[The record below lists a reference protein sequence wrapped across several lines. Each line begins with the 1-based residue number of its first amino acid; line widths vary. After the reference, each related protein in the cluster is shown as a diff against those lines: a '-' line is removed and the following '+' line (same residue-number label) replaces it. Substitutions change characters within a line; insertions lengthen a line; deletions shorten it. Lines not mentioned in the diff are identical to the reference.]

1 MRAKL
6 AAAGNAAI
14 GEYRPLGSRLP
25 ELTSLVGVGCLLL
38 VLVLQGAALTQSYL
52 WAAPLAALLLVAV
65 AVDIPLVPLV
75 GVALL
80 ARVLTDDLASSASRS
95 SGALNPSAG
104 IAALLILVAAGLL
117 IRRRRGIWTVAAICL
132 AIGLWTGTAVMAEGA
147 STLTVREG
155 VRELSIVALAVIV
168 FNSRGVLDVKAVGR
182 IVQVAGAVAALIA
195 LQQVATHSGENIGG
209 AIRAHGTF
217 VHPNAAAV
225 YLAIAAVVS
234 LWLFLEQGRRR
245 LDLGFTCL
253 FAAACIS
260 TFSLD
265 GFATLLV
272 MVATLGLLRSGSQRL
287 RLGILAL
294 VPLLL
299 VIFLATPLGSE
310 RLASESTSEIG
321 AVHKR
326 GSADNS
332 SLAWRFAKWESLIPE
347 WEQHPLAGR
356 GLGTIVSE
364 QEPAFGGT
372 GSVLPHNEYVR
383 YLVETGAIGI
393 FFVLLGLLALIR
405 RLRRGRRFGPTRN
418 VAALGIALLTGLM
431 VNALAAN
438 TLLYTPPAY
447 AAAMLLAA
455 VLAAISSA
463 PGAGARGAGAR

>member
-1 MRAKL
+1 MRARL
-6 AAAGNAAI
+6 ASASSAAI
-14 GEYRPLGSRLP
+14 GEYRPLGDRLP
-25 ELTSLVGVGCLLL
+25 EPATLAGAACLLL

-65 AVDIPLVPLV
+65 AADIPLVPLI

-80 ARVLTDDLASSASRS
+80 ARVFTDDLASSASRS

-104 IAALLILVAAGLL
+104 IAALLILVAAGLIL
-117 IRRRRGIWTVAAICL
+117 RRRRGIWTVGAICL
-132 AIGLWTGTAVMAEGA
+132 AIAIWTGTAVLAEGA

-168 FNSRGVLDVKAVGR
+168 FNSRGVLSVKRVGR
-182 IVQVAGAVAALIA
+182 IVQIAGTIAALLA
-195 LQQVATHSGENIGG
+195 LQQLATHSGDNIGG

-225 YLAIAAVVS
+225 YFAIAAVVS
-234 LWLFLEQGRRR
+234 LWLYLEQGRNR
-245 LDLGFTCL
+245 LDLGFLCL
-253 FAAACIS
+253 FTAACIS

-287 RLGILAL
+287 RFGILAL

-321 AVHKR
+321 SVHKR
-326 GSADNS
+326 GTADNS

-347 WEQHPLAGR
+347 WERNPIVGR

-364 QEPAFGGT
+364 QEPTVGGT

-383 YLVETGAIGI
+383 YLVETGILGIAFILIG
-393 FFVLLGLLALIR
+393 LRALIR
-405 RLRRGRRFGPTRN
+405 RLRRGRRWGPTRN
-418 VAALGIALLTGLM
+418 VAALGIAVLVGLM
-431 VNALAAN
+431 INGLAAN

-447 AAAMLLAA
+447 AAAMILAA
-455 VLAAISSA
+455 VLAAISAA
-463 PGAGARGAGAR
+463 PADRGRGRLA